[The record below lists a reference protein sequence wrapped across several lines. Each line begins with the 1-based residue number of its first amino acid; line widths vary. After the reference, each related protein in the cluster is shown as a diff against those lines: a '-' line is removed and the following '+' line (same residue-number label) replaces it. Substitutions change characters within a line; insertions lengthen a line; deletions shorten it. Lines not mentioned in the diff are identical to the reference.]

1 MSTIKKE
8 KNKIISALNLCL
20 VIFLMLGGFFFLKS
34 IDDVMVKNLELEQ
47 SRAKLDLLREEKQ
60 DMELKKNSL
69 ESYENVSSRLK
80 DLQMVKVADID
91 YISVG
96 DDSLAKR

>member
-80 DLQMVKVADID
+80 DLKMVKVADID